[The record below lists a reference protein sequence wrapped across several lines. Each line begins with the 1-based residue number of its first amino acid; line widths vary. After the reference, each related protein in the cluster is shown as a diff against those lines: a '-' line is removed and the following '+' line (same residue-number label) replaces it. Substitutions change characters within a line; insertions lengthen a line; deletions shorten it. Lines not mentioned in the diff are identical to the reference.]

1 MDESFSFLT
10 FASCCTRNE
19 LTVAQAAIKNGRP
32 QMIPELPVQPST
44 AEAAFFE
51 RAKLHLHRKEL
62 MPDKPPNSR
71 RHNPYTEFLKCLH
84 LFGAGILNKEELVL
98 LLRGLFMQGHAPKSG
113 SNAGG
118 GASNPAVANDAQELM
133 REFEEVLIGRGPY
146 ADQENALKDKS
157 KYGSVPRREYD
168 YSHCEHPTPSYRSI
182 PSDYPQSLF
191 FSHSGQ
197 TESDAAVL
205 NSSLLCVVPERNS
218 KQRYMLSP
226 EEYDGVKARRN
237 VHEEAMF
244 KVEDERFEVDMAIE
258 RNVMAMRQIEPM
270 AEEVTRLRD
279 IEEKEGQPIGRMTYK
294 LRSRTLNCSQ
304 INAVARL
311 YGDKGDEVVQHLMRN
326 PVAVLPIAYRRL
338 RQKDGEWRRL
348 KSEMA
353 PEWNTINE
361 ANFESSLDVLC
372 SSFKKEIERVVSHER
387 LLEVSVHESV
397 VSTHVLLLTDN

>member
-1 MDESFSFLT
+1 
-10 FASCCTRNE
+10 
-19 LTVAQAAIKNGRP
+19 
-32 QMIPELPVQPST
+32 MIPEPPVQPTT

-84 LFGAGILNKEELVL
+84 LYGAGILNKEELVL

-118 GASNPAVANDAQELM
+118 GASNPAVANDAQELL
-133 REFEEVLIGRGPY
+133 REFEEILIGRGPY

-157 KYGSVPRREYD
+157 KYGAVPRREYD
-168 YSHCEHPTPSYRSI
+168 YSHCESPTPSYRTI

-197 TESDAAVL
+197 TEADAAVL
-205 NSSLLCVVPERNS
+205 NSSLFCVVSQRSS

-226 EEYDGVKARRN
+226 EKYDGVRARRN

-244 KVEDERFEVDMAIE
+244 KVEDERFEVDMAID
-258 RNVMAMRQIEPM
+258 RNVTAMRQIEPM

-279 IEEKEGQPIGRMTYK
+279 IEEKEGQPIGRMTYR
-294 LRSRTLNCSQ
+294 LRSRALHSSH
-304 INAVARL
+304 INAIARL

-326 PVAVLPIAYRRL
+326 PVAVLPIVYRRL
-338 RQKDGEWRRL
+338 RQKDAEWRRL
-348 KSEMA
+348 KSEMS
-353 PEWNTINE
+353 PEWNAVYE
-361 ANFESSLDVLC
+361 ANYEGSLDVLC
-372 SSFKKEIERVVSHER
+372 SSFKKGLERVVSHER
-387 LLEVSVHESV
+387 LLEVSPKSV
-397 VSTHVLLLTDN
+397 ASMLVMLLVDY